1 MKAGSDQMCN
11 RYISMT
17 GEEGIEK
24 DPKEK
29 TLTAGLRGA
38 FQVLGT
44 ALAEARRKEGALPCL
59 ASQALS
65 HRMVGAEHACS
76 LLPRATTCQPGGLYQ
91 FQPSSITSR
100 LLIIMKILEMGS
112 RHLKMQE
119 QDRWGLQHVVM

>member
-1 MKAGSDQMCN
+1 MCN

-44 ALAEARRKEGALPCL
+44 ALAEARRKEAPCCVSGAD
-59 ASQALS
+59 A
-65 HRMVGAEHACS
+65 V
-76 LLPRATTCQPGGLYQ
+76 RAG
-91 FQPSSITSR
+91 R
-100 LLIIMKILEMGS
+100 RKVGS
-112 RHLKMQE
+112 RALERALGPQV
-119 QDRWGLQHVVM
+119 GLFAWSPLS

>member
-1 MKAGSDQMCN
+1 MCN

-44 ALAEARRKEGALPCL
+44 ALAKARRKEAPCCGERMQCGLGDIKWEAGHWRRRWGPRWDCLPGL
-59 ASQALS
+59 HFHDEFQE
-65 HRMVGAEHACS
+65 GY
-76 LLPRATTCQPGGLYQ
+76 LLP
-91 FQPSSITSR
+91 FQLVKPFNSN
-100 LLIIMKILEMGS
+100 
-112 RHLKMQE
+112 
-119 QDRWGLQHVVM
+119 